1 MSLSNSIEKLVEEQ
15 LECFSLTEVR
25 DTKLIRDAVQESHNF
40 NKHEINFI
48 DLPMVQRLRRIHQ
61 TGLAFLTY
69 PSATHN
75 RFQHSLGV
83 LVIVNKLTQVLRNGY
98 PQLMNEN
105 TIMELRLAALLHDVG
120 HGIFSHPSEEI
131 IGKIPEVE
139 EELHKKSKFS
149 KCKPH
154 EMLSYLMLTTKS
166 FRDFF
171 DEITRIYKLDIDL
184 DNIADMIV
192 GEMRN
197 PDKEAYKSDIING
210 PFDADKLDYIMRD
223 AYSTGLKMDVDLDRI
238 THTTKI
244 DFRKGKPTRLMVDIS
259 GVPNVEQILFNKIL
273 LYSSIYHHHK
283 VRATTCML
291 KSIFEI
297 ISDNDLTLDGL
308 SFKTATDFL
317 RIDDCDIFSYFGKT
331 PQLKQTIENMKFRN
345 ILKRALVIS
354 KRTIDEDSLY
364 NYGRLNR
371 LAEFPHEI
379 RKLRELIVD
388 EMKNPCSI
396 YDIWIDFPEPPS
408 LREPSQCIVRMTDE
422 DYTTLDK
429 IFPADWWLTAY
440 SETKLKGHIFC
451 PADPKIRKDATQAA
465 LKIFDQYNI
474 KLKKAAFAEAKNVIW

>member
-1 MSLSNSIEKLVEEQ
+1 MSLSNSIEKLVEDQ
-15 LECFSLTEVR
+15 LEYFSLTEVR
-25 DTKLIRDAVQESHNF
+25 NTKLIRDAVQESHNF

-83 LVIVNKLTQVLRNGY
+83 LVIVNKLTQVLRNRY
-98 PQLMNEN
+98 PQIMNEN

-139 EELHKKSKFS
+139 EELHQNSKFR

-297 ISDNDLTLDGL
+297 INDNNLTLDGL

-331 PQLKQTIENMKFRN
+331 SQLKQTIENMKFRN

-354 KRTIDEDSLY
+354 KRTIDEGHS
-364 NYGRLNR
+364 
-371 LAEFPHEI
+371 P
-379 RKLRELIVD
+379 
-388 EMKNPCSI
+388 
-396 YDIWIDFPEPPS
+396 
-408 LREPSQCIVRMTDE
+408 
-422 DYTTLDK
+422 
-429 IFPADWWLTAY
+429 IFQL
-440 SETKLKGHIFC
+440 
-451 PADPKIRKDATQAA
+451 
-465 LKIFDQYNI
+465 
-474 KLKKAAFAEAKNVIW
+474 